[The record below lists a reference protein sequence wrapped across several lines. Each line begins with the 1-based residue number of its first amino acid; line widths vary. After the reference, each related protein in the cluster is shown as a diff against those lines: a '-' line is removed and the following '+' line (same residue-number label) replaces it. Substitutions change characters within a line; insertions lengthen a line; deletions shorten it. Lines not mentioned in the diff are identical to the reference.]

1 MEAGK
6 TGGADGQTEE
16 VKKEEPTKPEGWYS
30 ATERYSPA
38 IIPYEP
44 ATFKQKHIYG
54 ICNMMAV
61 TGKTETG
68 SVRFVQFPGK
78 AVKAKVQLSELDAN
92 TEYKLRIN
100 LYGAMG
106 ENCENVGTEFN
117 PLREI
122 NRWGE

>member
-1 MEAGK
+1 M
-6 TGGADGQTEE
+6 
-16 VKKEEPTKPEGWYS
+16 
-30 ATERYSPA
+30 

-44 ATFKQKHIYG
+44 ATFKQKHIYS

-61 TGKTETG
+61 DGKTEAG
-68 SVRFVQFPGK
+68 SVRFVPFPGK
-78 AVKAKVQLSELDAN
+78 AVKAKLQLNGLDAN

-122 NRWGE
+122 NRWGEQNPYQDPKRGRFDNVTSNGDGVVDEMQDKLL